1 MGSRPEANRQGPSG
15 SDALSLYVERH
26 PCSRIAANGAR
37 CPDAVLPGSMCSQMR
52 DPYTLSGMFQ
62 HLLPYRVG

>member
-1 MGSRPEANRQGPSG
+1 LSLVKMGASG
-15 SDALSLYVERH
+15 SDVLSLYVERH
-26 PCSRIAANGAR
+26 PCSRIAANGR
-37 CPDAVLPGSMCSQMR
+37 PDAVLPGSMCSQMR